1 MRIAINT
8 RFGAYDYQEG
18 YGRFTREISY
28 GLAAANKDDEYYFLY
43 DKPFPSNKLSFSNV
57 KQIVAGP
64 PARHP
69 LLWKYWYD
77 LRIPRLLKKHK
88 ADIFFSP
95 DGICSLHTKVPQVL
109 AIHDLAFLHYPQYLP
124 KTQQW
129 FYQHYTP
136 AFIRK
141 AKKIITVSSFSRSDL
156 IKQYPF
162 AKDKIE
168 VVYNAADPAF
178 RPFTWTEK
186 ESWKDSFT
194 EGREYFLYVGSVHPR
209 KNLINLL
216 KAFSG
221 FKKRQ
226 KTNMQLVIAGRLA
239 WQHEDFTKA
248 LSTFKFRNDVKLTGY
263 VPPEDLVKLM
273 GAAYAL
279 IYPSVWEGFGMPV
292 LEAMQAGVPVLC
304 SGTSALPEIAADA
317 ALFFDPLKSEDIGL
331 QMAHVYKDEQARS
344 LMIERGLTRAASFS
358 WSQSCQQVREIIQ
371 DAASR

>member
-8 RFGAYDYQEG
+8 RFGAYEYQEG
-18 YGRFTREISY
+18 FGRFTREISY
-28 GLAAANKDDEYYFLY
+28 GLAAANKDDEYYFFY
-43 DKPFPSNKLSFSNV
+43 DQSFQSDNQSLTNIN
-57 KQIVAGP
+57 QIIAGP

-88 ADIFFSP
+88 ADVFFSP
-95 DGICSLHTKVPQVL
+95 DGICSLQTKLPQVL
-109 AIHDLAFLHYPQYLP
+109 AIHDLAFLHYPEFMP

-129 FYQHYTP
+129 FYKHYTP
-136 AFIRK
+136 AFIQK

-156 IKQYPF
+156 IRHYPF
-162 AKDKIE
+162 AKDKTE
-168 VVYNAADPAF
+168 VVYNAADPSF
-178 RPFTWTEK
+178 RPFSWTEK
-186 ESWKDSFT
+186 EAWKENFT

-226 KTNMQLVIAGRLA
+226 KTNMQLVIAGRMA
-239 WQHEDFTKA
+239 WQHEDFSQS
-248 LSTFKFRNDVKLTGY
+248 LSTFKYRNDVKLTGY
-263 VPPEDLVKLM
+263 VSQDDLVKMM
-273 GAAYAL
+273 GSAYAL

-317 ALFFDPLKSEDIGL
+317 ALFFDPLKPDDMGL

-344 LMIERGLTRAASFS
+344 LMIERGLVRAASFS
-358 WSQSCQQVREIIQ
+358 WSQSCKQVREILQ
-371 DAASR
+371 EAASG